1 MASVEQRMEVIQ
13 QAVSAA
19 VAAAMR
25 EMGPAGGGGSG
36 RPQSMQQVVDTTIK
50 RMDRFVKEGFADWK
64 FKLEMGLRGCHPRMA
79 EILKYA
85 EEQDGPID
93 VDLME
98 EEDQGTNHNL
108 YIILAQITGEEAFDV
123 VKNVEGQNGAEAFRR
138 LCRRFSGKT
147 RGKRLQM
154 IRRSVNPSKIKKLSE
169 VMGMIEKWETNL
181 RRLQADFKEELS
193 NGLRTGILLEMMPGD
208 VAEHLSQKVNDDDKY
223 EDVKEMV
230 LRYIETRADC
240 DGIAMD
246 IGAVNDE
253 EADHQ
258 HQHHHHHQPGDL
270 EQGELYF
277 VKGKGKGQCHIC
289 GEQGHFARECPKG
302 GSKGKG
308 KEKGK
313 GKFHGAC
320 WVCGEFGHS
329 SRFCPKGDV
338 KGYGK
343 SKGFGKNYG
352 GNFGKGFGEYGKGQ
366 GWQDSYGMKGGKGK
380 GWSAYGIWED
390 DWSAWDRPGG
400 GEHLPLCGVE
410 VYVQDTVKKEPM
422 KPLPRVCHPPG
433 LKCHNMFQE
442 LMEDECQDENF
453 QEGCW
458 DFKGNDDDFQND
470 HVSFEDVPLPMCALF
485 CPEEEVNHL
494 RAEKKWARLEA
505 VIDSGAA
512 ESVAPASMAPWVPLT
527 PSEGSRRGQCYM
539 SANGAKL
546 PNMGEKRFTMMT
558 GEGNMAEATFQVAEV
573 TRPLCSVTKICDRGN
588 RVVFDAKGGY
598 IENFATGVQTRFSR
612 QNNVYVMDMYL
623 EEGTTTTTATTS
635 GFTRQRV

>member
-1 MASVEQRMEVIQ
+1 MASVEQMMEVIQ

-50 RMDRFVKEGFADWK
+50 RMDRFVKEGFTDWK
-64 FKLEMGLRGCHPRMA
+64 LKLEMGLRGCHPRMA

-85 EEQDGPID
+85 EEQDGPVD

-240 DGIAMD
+240 DGTAMD

-253 EADHQ
+253 EAE
-258 HQHHHHHQPGDL
+258 PEDL
-270 EQGELYF
+270 EQGELYY
-277 VKGKGKGQCHIC
+277 VK
-289 GEQGHFARECPKG
+289 
-302 GSKGKG
+302 
-308 KEKGK
+308 
-313 GKFHGAC
+313 
-320 WVCGEFGHS
+320 
-329 SRFCPKGDV
+329 
-338 KGYGK
+338 GK
-343 SKGFGKNYG
+343 SKGNC
-352 GNFGKGFGEYGKGQ
+352 N
-366 GWQDSYGMKGGKGK
+366 S
-380 GWSAYGIWED
+380 
-390 DWSAWDRPGG
+390 
-400 GEHLPLCGVE
+400 
-410 VYVQDTVKKEPM
+410 
-422 KPLPRVCHPPG
+422 
-433 LKCHNMFQE
+433 
-442 LMEDECQDENF
+442 
-453 QEGCW
+453 
-458 DFKGNDDDFQND
+458 
-470 HVSFEDVPLPMCALF
+470 
-485 CPEEEVNHL
+485 
-494 RAEKKWARLEA
+494 
-505 VIDSGAA
+505 
-512 ESVAPASMAPWVPLT
+512 
-527 PSEGSRRGQCYM
+527 
-539 SANGAKL
+539 
-546 PNMGEKRFTMMT
+546 
-558 GEGNMAEATFQVAEV
+558 
-573 TRPLCSVTKICDRGN
+573 
-588 RVVFDAKGGY
+588 
-598 IENFATGVQTRFSR
+598 
-612 QNNVYVMDMYL
+612 
-623 EEGTTTTTATTS
+623 
-635 GFTRQRV
+635 